1 MHNIASHLCNAQ
13 EFIQQRAV
21 RNFGQ
26 ADPEYG
32 RRLQERLNFY
42 NQEIK
47 KVSPY
52 SVRVQQNAVVH
63 ILVVKVLLLHASLRF
78 LQLFLRNK

>member
-1 MHNIASHLCNAQ
+1 VLKEEERAALVDNIASHLCNAQ

-47 KVSPY
+47 K
-52 SVRVQQNAVVH
+52 AAK
-63 ILVVKVLLLHASLRF
+63 L
-78 LQLFLRNK
+78 